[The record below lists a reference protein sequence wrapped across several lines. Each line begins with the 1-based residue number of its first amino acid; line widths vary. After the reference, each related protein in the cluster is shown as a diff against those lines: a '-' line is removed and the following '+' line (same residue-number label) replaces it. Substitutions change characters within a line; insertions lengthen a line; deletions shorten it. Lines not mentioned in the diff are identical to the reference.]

1 MASPWRGPE
10 AVEVVLAVRR
20 DCRREHAAKALVDP
34 KLQPN
39 GGEKFGLDVLERS
52 NERFPPAGRCVEVA
66 MPTTKGY
73 QR

>member
-39 GGEKFGLDVLERS
+39 GGEKFGLARLSHHGDVECL
-52 NERFPPAGRCVEVA
+52 
-66 MPTTKGY
+66 
-73 QR
+73 